1 MAKKACKNC
10 KMIYEGDKCPGC
22 GSSEFTESWK
32 GRVIII
38 NPEQSQIAKKMK
50 INKKGVHAIKT
61 K

>member
-1 MAKKACKNC
+1 
-10 KMIYEGDKCPGC
+10 MIYEGDKCPGC